1 MTIDMTHWRR
11 MAACL
16 AAGIA
21 VMLSVAWAAADAHA
35 HGDRS
40 LQRAIDARLEAAP
53 GARQVARNQ
62 ILFADGVR
70 VTISPSARAGSLCG
84 AQKFCVW
91 ADAGYQGVQAS
102 FPQCTGNRP
111 KTYNL
116 RKYGLP
122 PGKPGWV
129 FSGVTSWRS
138 NMANGK
144 SAQFLDMQMGTL
156 LRVSRRGGGHMP
168 ASKNDRAAWV
178 DMLCVP

>member
-1 MTIDMTHWRR
+1 MTIDMTHWRVVV
-11 MAACL
+11 ACL
-16 AAGIA
+16 VAGIA
-21 VMLSVAWAAADAHA
+21 AMLAVAWAAGDAHA
-35 HGDRS
+35 RGDRS
-40 LQRAIDARLEAAP
+40 LQRAIDVRLQAAP

-62 ILFADGVR
+62 IVFADGVR
-70 VTISPSARAGSLCG
+70 VTYSRSGRGGSLCG
-84 AQKFCVW
+84 PRKFCVW
-91 ADAGYQGVQAS
+91 ADAGYQGIQAS

-111 KTYNL
+111 KTYQL

-129 FSGVTSWRS
+129 FSGVTSWRN
-138 NMANGK
+138 NMARGK

-156 LRVSRRGGGHMP
+156 IRVNRGGGGHMP